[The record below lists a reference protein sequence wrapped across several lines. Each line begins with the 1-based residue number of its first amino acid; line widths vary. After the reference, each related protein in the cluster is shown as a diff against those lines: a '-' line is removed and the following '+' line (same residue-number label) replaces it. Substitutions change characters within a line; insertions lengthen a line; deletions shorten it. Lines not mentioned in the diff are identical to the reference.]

1 MKKVLAL
8 VLAVIMVCTMAMAAV
23 TTSSTIVIATSSSS
37 AEFSAAEISN
47 LTPGTSFVFT
57 VGDLFS
63 NPYTVT
69 SNTITA
75 SGNQKF
81 VPANN
86 KVSVEYYVGKDLVT
100 EGWQKKV
107 ADGEDTVDNY
117 QYVITVK
124 EDLTKA
130 LDGKVDLVIKSI
142 TTKATGK
149 VAENKFS
156 AVTGKNYT
164 SINVNGTDRKMV
176 FDVGYTADELAIN
189 SDGTFPLASVAL
201 DTLYTVKAGK
211 DSKDK
216 DVTVGKWTDGNRT
229 LVVNANSTLIK
240 KDLTYVGTYAGEVE
254 KGVAAAKRIVKAAD
268 DLRNQYS
275 VPMTSFVENAKSSYN
290 AYAVKG
296 DGSVTKLAAKLDDG
310 VLTFTIPAMS
320 YVLVV
325 DGTLATTATETTPGT
340 TTNPGTGA
348 NDVVGV
354 AAALAVV
361 ALVSGAA
368 ISLKK

>member
-8 VLAVIMVCTMAMAAV
+8 VLAVVMVCTMAMAAV
-23 TTSSTIVIATSSSS
+23 TITGNKTIVAGSSSD
-37 AEFSAAEISN
+37 EFAGVTVTT
-47 LTPGTSFVFT
+47 LTPGESIIFEVA
-57 VGDLFS
+57 DLFGA
-63 NPYTVT
+63 NYYTVD
-69 SNTITA
+69 SNA
-75 SGNQKF
+75 VEGGKKF

-86 KVSVEYYVGKDLVT
+86 KVNVNFYAGKSLIT
-100 EGWQKKV
+100 EGWQMKNP
-107 ADGEDTVDNY
+107 DGQEIANNY

-142 TTKATGK
+142 SVKATGK
-149 VAENKFS
+149 NPVDLFK
-156 AVTGKNYT
+156 AVSGKNYT
-164 SINVNGTDRKMV
+164 SINVDGTDTAMV
-176 FDVGYTADELAIN
+176 FDVGYKSDELTIG
-189 SDGTFPLASVAL
+189 STGTFPLDKVQF
-201 DTLYTVKAGK
+201 DTIYTVKAGK

-216 DVTVGKWTDGNRT
+216 DVTVGKWTDNTRT

-240 KDLTYVGTYAGEVE
+240 KELAYVGDYVKETVLKNVKDE
-254 KGVAAAKRIVKAAD
+254 KVMFNQ
-268 DLRNQYS
+268 RNQYS
-275 VPMTSFVENAKSSYN
+275 VTMTSFVENAKASYN
-290 AYAVKG
+290 AYAIKG
-296 DGSVTKLAAKLDDG
+296 DGSVTKLAATLDDG
-310 VLTFTIPAMS
+310 VLTFTMPAFS
-320 YVLVV
+320 YVVVV
-325 DGTLATTATETTPGT
+325 DGTLATTATEPATPGT